1 MMAYPIVLGGNHP
14 PLLNEDDLI
23 QYVRERCGYEVA
35 EAVRVRLVGMESYD
49 LDDIDAAAGSLNGV
63 LRDFEDAL
71 DELKDSIKAV
81 RSRLNV

>member
-1 MMAYPIVLGGNHP
+1 MTYPIVLGGNHS
-14 PLLNEDDLI
+14 PLLNEDDLVR
-23 QYVRERCGYEVA
+23 YVREKCGYEVA
-35 EAVRVRLVGMESYD
+35 EAVRARLVGMESYD